1 MPTVPAI
8 LGFGA
13 IAIDD
18 IVYVDQPLSAGKGKV
33 LQSARTFGGNVA
45 TALAAVAR
53 LDGSAG
59 FIGWLGSAVDD
70 AVLCDL
76 VASGVETAF
85 APRHADA
92 RPVRSR
98 ITVGSDGDRF
108 IAYDD
113 EAMLGTAPDFP
124 DEVLSRATVLIVD
137 SYAIGSLDVVAR
149 AQGLG
154 LAILG
159 DVEWN
164 GGPATERLI
173 ALCDHLILPLGFA
186 RTATGRRSPAE
197 ILDVLWLPSRSA
209 LVLTDGGRGV
219 YYRGRGEEGL
229 WHLPPHRVEVVDS
242 TGAGDCFHGAYAL
255 ALTRGADTAGRVA
268 FAAAAAALS
277 ITGRGGREA
286 LPTDDQVTELLAST
300 NAPSAVELKRARLDT
315 ATKPELSE
323 EISHR

>member
-1 MPTVPAI
+1 MPPVPSI

-33 LQSARTFGGNVA
+33 LQSTRAFGGNVA

-53 LDGSAG
+53 LGGSAS
-59 FIGWLGSAVDD
+59 FIGWLGNAGDD
-70 AVLCDL
+70 AVLGDL

-85 APRHADA
+85 APRHPDA

-113 EAMLGTAPDFP
+113 DAMLGTAPDFP
-124 DEVLSRATVLIVD
+124 DEILGRASVLIVD
-137 SYAIGSLDVVAR
+137 SYAIRSLDVVAR
-149 AQGLG
+149 ARDLG

-159 DVEWN
+159 DIEWSA
-164 GGPATERLI
+164 GPATDRLM
-173 ALCDHLILPLGFA
+173 ALCGHLILPLGFA
-186 RTATGRRSPAE
+186 GTATGRRSPAE
-197 ILDVLWLPSRSA
+197 MLDALWLPSRSA
-209 LVLTDGGRGV
+209 VVLTDGGRGV
-219 YYRGRGEEGL
+219 YYRGSEERGL
-229 WHLPPHRVEVVDS
+229 WHLPPHRVAVVDS
-242 TGAGDCFHGAYAL
+242 TGAGDCFHGAYAHAL
-255 ALTRGADTAGRVA
+255 ASGTDTAGRVA

-286 LPTDDQVTELLAST
+286 LPTNSQVTELLASAS
-300 NAPSAVELKRARLDT
+300 APSAVELKYAQLGT
-315 ATKPELSE
+315 GT
-323 EISHR
+323 

>member
-1 MPTVPAI
+1 MPAVPSI

-33 LQSARTFGGNVA
+33 LESARAFGGNVA

-53 LDGSAG
+53 LGGSAG
-59 FIGWLGSAVDD
+59 FVGWLGDAADD
-70 AVLCDL
+70 PVLCDL
-76 VASGVETAF
+76 IESGVETAF

-98 ITVGSDGDRF
+98 ITVGSDGERF

-113 EAMLGTAPDFP
+113 DAMLGTTPDFS
-124 DEVLSRATVLIVD
+124 DEVLSRAAVLIVD
-137 SYAIGSLDVVAR
+137 SYAIRSMDVVAR
-149 AQGLG
+149 ARDHG

-159 DVEWN
+159 DIEWS
-164 GGPATERLI
+164 GGPATERLM

-186 RTATGRRSPAE
+186 RAATGCRLPAE
-197 ILDVLWLPSRSA
+197 MLEALWSPSRSA
-209 LVLTDGGRGV
+209 VVLTDGGRGV
-219 YYRGRGEEGL
+219 YYRGREETRL
-229 WHLPPHRVEVVDS
+229 WQLPPHRVAVVDS
-242 TGAGDCFHGAYAL
+242 TGAGDCFHGAYAH

-286 LPTDDQVTELLAST
+286 LPTEDQVTELLASA
-300 NAPSAVELKRARLDT
+300 NAPSAVELKYAQLDT
-315 ATKPELSE
+315 GT
-323 EISHR
+323 

>member
-1 MPTVPAI
+1 MPTVPSI

-33 LQSARTFGGNVA
+33 LQSAQAFGGNVA

-53 LDGSAG
+53 LGGSAG
-59 FIGWLGSAVDD
+59 FIGWLSSAADD

-76 VASGVETAF
+76 LASGVETAF
-85 APRHADA
+85 APRHPNA

-98 ITVGSDGDRF
+98 ITVGSDGERF

-113 EAMLGTAPDFP
+113 KAMLGTAPDFP
-124 DEVLSRATVLIVD
+124 GEVLSHAAVLIVD
-137 SYAIGSLDVVAR
+137 GYAIRSMDVVAR
-149 AQGLG
+149 ARDLG

-159 DVEWN
+159 DIEWSA
-164 GGPATERLI
+164 GPATERLI

-186 RTATGRRSPAE
+186 RTATGLRSPAE
-197 ILDVLWLPSRSA
+197 ILDALWLPSRSA
-209 LVLTDGGRGV
+209 VVLTDGGRGV
-219 YYRGRGEEGL
+219 YYRGRDEAGL
-229 WHLPPHRVEVVDS
+229 WHLPPHRVAVVDS
-242 TGAGDCFHGAYAL
+242 TGAGDCFHGAYAH

-277 ITGRGGREA
+277 IAGHGGREA
-286 LPTDDQVTELLAST
+286 LPTDDKVTELLASA
-300 NAPSAVELKRARLDT
+300 NAPSAVELKYAQLDT
-315 ATKPELSE
+315 GT
-323 EISHR
+323 

>member
-1 MPTVPAI
+1 MPTVPSI

-18 IVYVDQPLSAGKGKV
+18 IAYVDQPLSAGKGKV
-33 LQSARTFGGNVA
+33 LQSTRAFGGNVA

-53 LDGSAG
+53 LGGNAG
-59 FIGWLGSAVDD
+59 FIGWLSNAADD

-76 VASGVETAF
+76 IESGVETAF
-85 APRHADA
+85 APRHPDA

-124 DEVLSRATVLIVD
+124 DEVLSRATMLIVD
-137 SYAIGSLDVVAR
+137 GYAIRSLDVVAR
-149 AQGLG
+149 ARDLG

-159 DVEWN
+159 DIEWS
-164 GGPATERLI
+164 GGPATDRLT

-197 ILDVLWLPSRSA
+197 MLEALWSPSRSA
-209 LVLTDGGRGV
+209 VVLTDGDRGV
-219 YYRGRGEEGL
+219 YYRGRDERGL
-229 WHLPPHRVEVVDS
+229 WHLPPHRVAVVDS
-242 TGAGDCFHGAYAL
+242 TGAGDCFHGAYAH
-255 ALTRGADTAGRVA
+255 ALTRGGDTAGRVA

-277 ITGRGGREA
+277 VTGHGGREA
-286 LPTDDQVTELLAST
+286 LPTDDQVRQLLASA
-300 NAPSAVELKRARLDT
+300 NAPSAAGLNHAQLDT
-315 ATKPELSE
+315 GT
-323 EISHR
+323 

>member
-1 MPTVPAI
+1 MPTVPSI

-18 IVYVDQPLSAGKGKV
+18 IAYVDQPLSAGKGKV
-33 LQSARTFGGNVA
+33 LQSTRAFGGNVA

-53 LDGSAG
+53 LGGSAG
-59 FIGWLGSAVDD
+59 FIGWLSNAADD

-76 VASGVETAF
+76 IESGVETAF
-85 APRHADA
+85 APRHPDA

-124 DEVLSRATVLIVD
+124 DEVLSRAAVLIVD
-137 SYAIGSLDVVAR
+137 SYAIRSLDVVAR
-149 AQGLG
+149 ARDLG

-159 DVEWN
+159 DIEWS

-197 ILDVLWLPSRSA
+197 MLDALWSPSRSA
-209 LVLTDGGRGV
+209 VVLTDGGRGV
-219 YYRGRGEEGL
+219 YYRGRDEAGL
-229 WHLPPHRVEVVDS
+229 WHLPSHRVAVVDS
-242 TGAGDCFHGAYAL
+242 TGAGDCFHGAYAH
-255 ALTRGADTAGRVA
+255 ALTRGANTAGRIA

-277 ITGRGGREA
+277 VTGHGGRET
-286 LPTDDQVTELLAST
+286 LPTDDQVRELLASA
-300 NAPSAVELKRARLDT
+300 NAPSAAELNHARLDT
-315 ATKPELSE
+315 GT
-323 EISHR
+323 

>member
-1 MPTVPAI
+1 MPAVPSI

-33 LQSARTFGGNVA
+33 LQSAQAFGGNVA

-53 LDGSAG
+53 LGGSAG
-59 FIGWLGSAVDD
+59 FVGWLASAEDD

-76 VASGVETAF
+76 IASGVETAF
-85 APRHADA
+85 APRHPRA
-92 RPVRSR
+92 RPVHSR

-124 DEVLSRATVLIVD
+124 DEVLSQASVLIVD
-137 SYAIGSLDVVAR
+137 SYAIGSMEVVAR
-149 AQGLG
+149 ARDLG
-154 LAILG
+154 LAVLG
-159 DVEWN
+159 DIEWSS
-164 GGPATERLI
+164 GPATEKLI

-186 RTATGRRSPAE
+186 RTATGRRSPADV
-197 ILDVLWLPSRSA
+197 LDALWLPSRSA
-209 LVLTDGGRGV
+209 VVLTDGGRGV
-219 YYRGRGEEGL
+219 YFRGRDRTGL
-229 WHLPPHRVEVVDS
+229 WHLPPHQVEVVDS
-242 TGAGDCFHGAYAL
+242 TGAGDCFHGAYAH

-268 FAAAAAALS
+268 FSAAAAALS

-286 LPTDDQVTELLAST
+286 LPTGDQVEQLLASA
-300 NAPSAVELKRARLDT
+300 NAPSAVELKYAQLDT
-315 ATKPELSE
+315 GT
-323 EISHR
+323 

>member
-1 MPTVPAI
+1 MPAVPSI

-18 IVYVDQPLSAGKGKV
+18 IVYVDQPLSAGKGRV
-33 LQSARTFGGNVA
+33 RQSARAFGGNVA

-53 LDGSAG
+53 LGGSAG
-59 FIGWLGSAVDD
+59 FVGWLGDAADD
-70 AVLCDL
+70 PVLCDL
-76 VASGVETAF
+76 IESGVETAF

-98 ITVGSDGDRF
+98 ITVGSDGERF

-113 EAMLGTAPDFP
+113 DAMLGTTPDFS
-124 DEVLSRATVLIVD
+124 DEVLGRAAVLIVD
-137 SYAIGSLDVVAR
+137 SYAIRSMDVVTRAR
-149 AQGLG
+149 DLG

-159 DVEWN
+159 DIEWS

-173 ALCDHLILPLGFA
+173 GLCDHLILPLGFA
-186 RTATGRRSPAE
+186 RTATGCRSPAE
-197 ILDVLWLPSRSA
+197 MLEALWSPSRSA
-209 LVLTDGGRGV
+209 VVLTDGGRGV
-219 YYRGRGEEGL
+219 YYRGREETRL
-229 WHLPPHRVEVVDS
+229 WQLPPHRVAVVDS
-242 TGAGDCFHGAYAL
+242 TGAGDCFHGAYAH

-286 LPTDDQVTELLAST
+286 LPTEDQVTELLAST
-300 NAPSAVELKRARLDT
+300 SAPSAVELKYAQLDT
-315 ATKPELSE
+315 GT
-323 EISHR
+323 

>member
-1 MPTVPAI
+1 MRAVPSI

-33 LQSARTFGGNVA
+33 LQSTRAFGGNVA

-53 LDGSAG
+53 LGGSAG
-59 FIGWLGSAVDD
+59 FIGWLGSADDD
-70 AVLCDL
+70 AALCDL

-85 APRHADA
+85 APRHPDA

-113 EAMLGTAPDFP
+113 DAMLGTAPDFP
-124 DEVLSRATVLIVD
+124 DDILSRATVLIVD
-137 SYAIGSLDVVAR
+137 SYAIRSLDAVAR
-149 AQGLG
+149 ARDLG

-159 DVEWN
+159 DVEWSA
-164 GGPATERLI
+164 GPATDRLM

-186 RTATGRRSPAE
+186 RTATGCRAPAE
-197 ILDVLWLPSRSA
+197 MLDALWSPSRSA
-209 LVLTDGGRGV
+209 VVLTDGGRGV
-219 YYRGRGEEGL
+219 YYRGREETTL
-229 WHLPPHRVEVVDS
+229 WHLPPHRVAIVDS
-242 TGAGDCFHGAYAL
+242 TGAGDCFHGAYAH

-268 FAAAAAALS
+268 LAAAAAALS

-286 LPTDDQVTELLAST
+286 LPTDNQVTELLASAS
-300 NAPSAVELKRARLDT
+300 APSAVEVKYARLDPGT
-315 ATKPELSE
+315 
-323 EISHR
+323 

>member
-1 MPTVPAI
+1 MPAVPSI

-33 LQSARTFGGNVA
+33 LQSARAFGGNVA

-53 LDGSAG
+53 LGGTAG
-59 FIGWLGSAVDD
+59 FIGWLGSAADD

-85 APRHADA
+85 APRHPQA

-98 ITVGSDGDRF
+98 ITVGSDGERF

-137 SYAIGSLDVVAR
+137 SYGIGSLDVVAR
-149 AQGLG
+149 ARDLG

-159 DVEWN
+159 DVE
-164 GGPATERLI
+164 
-173 ALCDHLILPLGFA
+173 
-186 RTATGRRSPAE
+186 
-197 ILDVLWLPSRSA
+197 
-209 LVLTDGGRGV
+209 
-219 YYRGRGEEGL
+219 
-229 WHLPPHRVEVVDS
+229 
-242 TGAGDCFHGAYAL
+242 
-255 ALTRGADTAGRVA
+255 
-268 FAAAAAALS
+268 
-277 ITGRGGREA
+277 
-286 LPTDDQVTELLAST
+286 
-300 NAPSAVELKRARLDT
+300 
-315 ATKPELSE
+315 
-323 EISHR
+323 

>member
-1 MPTVPAI
+1 MPAVPSI

-33 LQSARTFGGNVA
+33 LQSAQAFGGNVA

-53 LDGSAG
+53 LGGSAG
-59 FIGWLGSAVDD
+59 FVGWLASAEDD

-76 VASGVETAF
+76 NASGVETAF
-85 APRHADA
+85 APRHPRA
-92 RPVRSR
+92 RPVHSR

-124 DEVLSRATVLIVD
+124 DEVLSQASVLIVD
-137 SYAIGSLDVVAR
+137 SYAIGSIEVVAR
-149 AQGLG
+149 ARDLGLG
-154 LAILG
+154 VLG
-159 DVEWN
+159 DIEWS
-164 GGPATERLI
+164 GGPATETLM

-197 ILDVLWLPSRSA
+197 VLDALWSPSRSA
-209 LVLTDGGRGV
+209 VVLTDGGRGV
-219 YYRGRGEEGL
+219 YYRGGDETGL
-229 WHLPPHRVEVVDS
+229 WHLPPHQVEVVDS
-242 TGAGDCFHGAYAL
+242 TGAGDCFHGAYAY

-268 FAAAAAALS
+268 YAAAAAALS

-286 LPTDDQVTELLAST
+286 LPTGDQVERLLASA
-300 NAPSAVELKRARLDT
+300 NAPSPVDLKYAQPDT
-315 ATKPELSE
+315 GT
-323 EISHR
+323 

>member
-1 MPTVPAI
+1 MPPVPSI

-33 LQSARTFGGNVA
+33 LQSTRAFGGNVA

-53 LDGSAG
+53 LGGSAG
-59 FIGWLGSAVDD
+59 FIGWLGNAGDD
-70 AVLCDL
+70 AVLGDL

-85 APRHADA
+85 APRHPDA

-113 EAMLGTAPDFP
+113 DAMLGTAPDFP
-124 DEVLSRATVLIVD
+124 DEILGRASVLIVD
-137 SYAIGSLDVVAR
+137 SYAIRSLDVVAR
-149 AQGLG
+149 ARDLG

-159 DVEWN
+159 DIEWSA
-164 GGPATERLI
+164 GPATDRLM
-173 ALCDHLILPLGFA
+173 ALCGHLILPLGFA
-186 RTATGRRSPAE
+186 GTATGRRSPAE
-197 ILDVLWLPSRSA
+197 ILDALWLPSRSA
-209 LVLTDGGRGV
+209 VVLTDGGRGV
-219 YYRGRGEEGL
+219 YYRGSEERGL
-229 WHLPPHRVEVVDS
+229 WHLPPHRVAVVDS
-242 TGAGDCFHGAYAL
+242 TGAGDCFHGAYAHAL
-255 ALTRGADTAGRVA
+255 ASGTDTAGRVA

-286 LPTDDQVTELLAST
+286 LPTNSQVTELLASAS
-300 NAPSAVELKRARLDT
+300 APSAVELKYAQLGT
-315 ATKPELSE
+315 GT
-323 EISHR
+323 

>member
-1 MPTVPAI
+1 MPPVPSI

-33 LQSARTFGGNVA
+33 LQSTRAFGGNVA

-53 LDGSAG
+53 LGGNAG
-59 FIGWLGSAVDD
+59 FIGWLGNAGDD

-85 APRHADA
+85 APRHPDA

-113 EAMLGTAPDFP
+113 DAMLGTAPDFP
-124 DEVLSRATVLIVD
+124 DEILGRASVLIVD
-137 SYAIGSLDVVAR
+137 SYAIRSLDVVAR
-149 AQGLG
+149 ARDLG
-154 LAILG
+154 LAVLG
-159 DVEWN
+159 DIEWSA
-164 GGPATERLI
+164 GPATERLI
-173 ALCDHLILPLGFA
+173 ELCDHLILPLGFA
-186 RTATGRRSPAE
+186 GTATGRRSPAE
-197 ILDVLWLPSRSA
+197 MLEALWLPSRSA
-209 LVLTDGGRGV
+209 VVLTDGGRGV
-219 YYRGRGEEGL
+219 YYRGRDEARL
-229 WHLPPHRVEVVDS
+229 WHLPPHRVAVVDS
-242 TGAGDCFHGAYAL
+242 TGAGDCFHGAYAH

-277 ITGRGGREA
+277 ITGHGGREA
-286 LPTDDQVTELLAST
+286 LPTEDQVTKLLASA
-300 NAPSAVELKRARLDT
+300 NAPSAAELKYAQPDT
-315 ATKPELSE
+315 AT
-323 EISHR
+323 

>member
-1 MPTVPAI
+1 MPAVPSI

-18 IVYVDQPLSAGKGKV
+18 IAYVDRPLSAGKGKV
-33 LQSARTFGGNVA
+33 LQSTRAFGGNVA

-53 LDGSAG
+53 LGGNAG
-59 FIGWLGSAVDD
+59 FIGWLSDAADD

-76 VASGVETAF
+76 IESGVETAF
-85 APRHADA
+85 APRHPDA

-113 EAMLGTAPDFP
+113 DAMLGTAPDFP
-124 DEVLSRATVLIVD
+124 DEVLSRAAVLIVD
-137 SYAIGSLDVVAR
+137 GYAIRSLDVVAR
-149 AQGLG
+149 GRELG

-159 DVEWN
+159 DIEWS
-164 GGPATERLI
+164 GGPSTERLI

-186 RTATGRRSPAE
+186 RTATGCRSPAE
-197 ILDVLWLPSRSA
+197 MLDALWSPSRSA
-209 LVLTDGGRGV
+209 VVLTDGGRGV
-219 YYRGRGEEGL
+219 YYRGRDETGL
-229 WHLPPHRVEVVDS
+229 WHLPSHRVAVVDS
-242 TGAGDCFHGAYAL
+242 TGAGDCFHGAYAH

-277 ITGRGGREA
+277 VTGHGGREA
-286 LPTDDQVTELLAST
+286 LPNEDQVMQLLASA
-300 NAPSAVELKRARLDT
+300 NAPSAAELKHARLDT
-315 ATKPELSE
+315 GT
-323 EISHR
+323 

>member
-1 MPTVPAI
+1 MPTVPSI

-33 LQSARTFGGNVA
+33 VQSARAFGGNVA

-53 LDGSAG
+53 LGGTAG
-59 FIGWLGSAVDD
+59 FVGWLGSADDD

-85 APRHADA
+85 APRHPHA

-98 ITVGSDGDRF
+98 ITVGSDGERF

-113 EAMLGTAPDFP
+113 DAMLGTAPDFP

-137 SYAIGSLDVVAR
+137 SYGIGSLDVVAR
-149 AQGLG
+149 ARDLG
-154 LAILG
+154 VAILG
-159 DVEWN
+159 DVEWSR
-164 GGPATERLI
+164 GPATERLI
-173 ALCDHLILPLGFA
+173 GLCDHLILPLGFA

-197 ILDVLWLPSRSA
+197 ILDALWLPSRSA
-209 LVLTDGGRGV
+209 VVLTDGGRGV
-219 YYRGRGEEGL
+219 FYRGRDETGL
-229 WHLPPHRVEVVDS
+229 WHLPPHQVAVVDS

-255 ALTRGADTAGRVA
+255 ALTRGAGTAGRVA

-286 LPTDDQVTELLAST
+286 LPTHDQVTELLAST
-300 NAPSAVELKRARLDT
+300 NAPSAVELKYARLDT
-315 ATKPELSE
+315 GT
-323 EISHR
+323 